1 MKLVRLDD
9 LPWETW
15 TSPKGTLRGRGRE
28 ISWALGAIPDAPTGA
43 GGHPFDLEF
52 GVLEPGISG
61 CPFHAHSSQ
70 WELFVIH
77 RGSGIVRH
85 GASRTQVR
93 AGDAVLHP
101 AGPEAHQLI
110 NTGATE
116 LEYFLI
122 ADNPAVDVWH
132 YPDSAK
138 WGYRPDGGYFR
149 KHPVDY
155 YLDEEDGVAA
165 EAPPA
170 AVPEPT
176 AAQRARFVSIDSIQE
191 ETRLSPKGRFGSHV
205 RDISLAL
212 GGTRDVGTWGGG
224 HPFDLQLRRV
234 PPGRAV
240 CPRHAHAAQW
250 ELFFVLGGAARV
262 RSGDEQHDVGP
273 GHAFL
278 QPPGTAHQ
286 ILNTGAG
293 DLLFYVL
300 ADNPPT
306 DSCYYPDSDKW
317 MIRTP
322 RKCFRMQEVDYFDGE
337 E

>member
-1 MKLVRLDD
+1 MVAAAVCWSTRGLLVRMLSFRDA
-9 LPWETW
+9 WEIVFW
-15 TSPKGTLRGRGRE
+15 RSLFMAIFVAGT
-28 ISWALGAIPDAPTGA
+28 
-43 GGHPFDLEF
+43 
-52 GVLEPGISG
+52 
-61 CPFHAHSSQ
+61 
-70 WELFVIH
+70 LFVIH

-155 YLDEEDGVAA
+155 YLDEEDGLAA

-176 AAQRARFVSIDSIQE
+176 AAHRARFVSIDSIQE
-191 ETRLSPKGRFGSHV
+191 ETRLSPKGRFGS
-205 RDISLAL
+205 
-212 GGTRDVGTWGGG
+212 
-224 HPFDLQLRRV
+224 FRR
-234 PPGRAV
+234 
-240 CPRHAHAAQW
+240 
-250 ELFFVLGGAARV
+250 AR
-262 RSGDEQHDVGP
+262 
-273 GHAFL
+273 
-278 QPPGTAHQ
+278 
-286 ILNTGAG
+286 
-293 DLLFYVL
+293 
-300 ADNPPT
+300 
-306 DSCYYPDSDKW
+306 
-317 MIRTP
+317 
-322 RKCFRMQEVDYFDGE
+322 
-337 E
+337 